1 METYKFMGTTI
12 LSVRR
17 GKKVALAGD
26 GQITLG
32 KTILKG
38 NANKVRKLKDGKY
51 LIGFAG
57 STADAI
63 TLFERFEIKLD
74 KYPGNFLKAAVELAK
89 EWRTDKVLRRLE
101 ALMLAVDKDTSLLI
115 SGNGDVIESEDG
127 VLGIGS
133 GAPYAVAAARALV
146 KNTKLSPVKIVKEA
160 MTIAGEI
167 CIYTN
172 ENFKILEI

>member
-1 METYKFMGTTI
+1 MEDFTFQGTTI

-17 GKKVALAGD
+17 GKKVAIGGD

-32 KTILKG
+32 KTVLKSK
-38 NANKVRKLKDGKY
+38 ANKIRKIRNGEY

-63 TLFERFEIKLD
+63 TLFERFEQKIE
-74 KYPGNFLKAAVELAK
+74 KYPKNLVKAAVELAK
-89 EWRTDKVLRRLE
+89 EWRTDKVLRKLQ
-101 ALMLAVDKDTSLLI
+101 ALMLAVSKTKSLLI

-133 GAPYAVAAARALV
+133 GSSYAVAAARALIR
-146 KNTKLSPVKIVKEA
+146 NTKLSPDKIVKQS
-160 MTIAGEI
+160 MKIASEI

-172 ENFKILEI
+172 EKINILEI